1 MKLVYQDF
9 SRPIF
14 EEKDNFVELIIES
27 PECFGA
33 YISELTEQCKGQE
46 GRYVLSDKEKE
57 VDLAKNVEIIF
68 DIFSLEINEKRI
80 LNKLYSEMNEL
91 AKSEEF
97 FVQTQEVIQGIQ
109 KYLLDLEY
117 ATDYILTFEQE
128 IEIPALFKAAG
139 LRHEEI
145 EENYFERIIRYIKI
159 VVSILNIRVLVFV
172 NLRSYLT
179 DEQIQELMKEA
190 LRQQIYIVLVEN
202 FQKNCIE
209 GGKRYI
215 IDKDMCE
222 IL

>member
-1 MKLVYQDF
+1 MKFVHQNF

-33 YISELTEQCKGQE
+33 YIFELSEQCQGQE

-57 VDLAKNVEIIF
+57 LDIAKNIEIIF

-80 LNKLYSEMNEL
+80 LNKLYSEMSEL

-128 IEIPALFKAAG
+128 LELSTLFKAVG

-145 EENYFERIIRYIKI
+145 EENYFERIIRYVKV
-159 VVSILNIRVLVFV
+159 VVSILHIKVLVFV

-179 DEQIQELMKEA
+179 DEQVRELMNEA
-190 LRQQIYIVLVEN
+190 LRQQIRIVFVEN
-202 FQKNCIE
+202 SQKNCIE